1 MAITHTRT
9 VAAMLALALAAA
21 PLAACGGQATQGDEA
36 EPTTTEQ
43 TQTMA
48 DVDVSSWKT
57 LGDALA
63 CDSGENNTA
72 GWDETHYVTVFSA
85 GDTVVRVVAKM
96 DAETSDKLDALD
108 LTKDDYDEK
117 FLELMGGL
125 PLESAEDLGD
135 QKLTQDELDAYV
147 GKTGQDLVDDGFA
160 FESYWMYGGEETGV
174 TYAKGYLAYNATFDV
189 TVADDETEDE
199 GAAVMDK
206 AIVSMEYAGASQ
218 DATDPSAL

>member
-1 MAITHTRT
+1 MAITRNRI
-9 VAAMLALALAAA
+9 VATMLALALATA
-21 PLAACGGQATQGDEA
+21 PLAACGGQTTQGGEA
-36 EPTTTEQ
+36 EPTATEQ
-43 TQTMA
+43 TQA
-48 DVDVSSWKT
+48 VAVDVSSWKT

-63 CDSGENNTA
+63 CSTGENNTA
-72 GWDETHYVTVFSA
+72 GWDETHYVAVFDA

-108 LTKDDYDEK
+108 ITKDDYDEK

-125 PLESAEDLGD
+125 PLESAEDLAS

-160 FESYWMYGGEETGV
+160 FEAYWMYGGDETAARF
-174 TYAKGYLAYNATFDV
+174 AKGYLAYDATFDV
-189 TVADDETEDE
+189 TVSDDQTEDD
-199 GAAVMDK
+199 GAAIMDK
-206 AIVSMEYAGASQ
+206 TIVSMEYAGASQ